1 MYVLKYVLTEIC
13 IYCYQL
19 LEYVFILYLLII
31 GNYMINYQLLISHIQ
46 GTLVMVMVMQHVIV
60 ATCWMLNVNVELLN
74 DGTIVK

>member
-46 GTLVMVMVMQHVIV
+46 GTLVMVMIIIIIMDIV
-60 ATCWMLNVNVELLN
+60 VTC
-74 DGTIVK
+74 

>member
-46 GTLVMVMVMQHVIV
+46 GTLVMVMIMIIIIMDFVV
-60 ATCWMLNVNVELLN
+60 TC
-74 DGTIVK
+74 

>member
-1 MYVLKYVLTEIC
+1 MYVLEYVLTGIC

-46 GTLVMVMVMQHVIV
+46 GTLVMVIV
-60 ATCWMLNVNVELLN
+60 ATC
-74 DGTIVK
+74 